1 MRLRYIYTYTHCI
14 NHVPPA
20 MCRHGSLHC
29 ILFQNIL
36 VPLSFCINFFLF
48 YIFLFFLHSFPSPLL
63 FPFFPSPSSSIPS
76 PFFPFPPVSHSQAPL
91 ELEDVLL
98 QLLGSQDCSYKLQ
111 YLSYFILFC
120 FILL

>member
-48 YIFLFFLHSFPSPLL
+48 YIFFLHSFPSPLL
-63 FPFFPSPSSSIPS
+63 FPFFPSPSSSVPS